1 MKKQVLIFVST
12 FLFVVLFYNQGIGIN
27 LSVFALA
34 LLALGFV
41 QKPELLQDRKA
52 LILALCVVLS
62 CLSNAWLLTFTTFLA
77 VVLSS
82 FVFRY
87 YAVEPKL
94 KLIVQAI
101 VYCSNWFAFIVQVF
115 QIDDWFQYNKSKRQ
129 NTFSKIFSYLILPFL
144 ILSVFFTIYLTSSD
158 TLFGWYQRYE
168 LDIDAV
174 IILIALLGFYFSF
187 VFWNVK
193 IYEPFITLN
202 RSFQLNFTKQQK
214 ENLKPTFDFLEIGFE
229 KRSGVITL
237 ICLNIM
243 LFFFIIVF
251 NIEHFQTA
259 PQHFSEYSSRI
270 HEQINSLI
278 GSIVLAMLV
287 ILFYF
292 KGALNFIKNNK
303 TLVLWSKLWLI
314 LNGFLILSAII
325 QNTIYIDALGLTY
338 KRLGVYLFLILCGFG
353 LFYSYRK
360 IRFQKTNFYLIDK
373 MSWTLF
379 YSLIICSLFNWGN
392 IITKYNLT
400 KENVDKN
407 YLVFSLYG
415 NEKELL
421 KYYQSKNDETSIQRI
436 KQQIEK
442 EQTKSFLSCELYY
455 KSVSL
460 K

>member
-115 QIDDWFQYNKSKRQ
+115 QIDDWFQYNKSKQ
-129 NTFSKIFSYLILPFL
+129 KNTFSKIFSYLILPFL

-174 IILIALLGFYFSF
+174 IILITILGFYFSF

-193 IYEPFITLN
+193 IYEPFISLN
-202 RSFQLNFTKQQK
+202 RSFQFNFTKQQK
-214 ENLKPTFDFLEIGFE
+214 EHLKPTFDFLEIGFE

-287 ILFYF
+287 LLFYF

-303 TLVLWSKLWLI
+303 TLVLLSKLWLG
-314 LNGFLILSAII
+314 LNGFLIISAVV
-325 QNTIYIDALGLTY
+325 QNTIYINALGLTY

-379 YSLIICSLFNWGN
+379 YSLIICSFFNWGN

-400 KENVDKN
+400 KEEVDFS
-407 YLVFSLYG
+407 YLLHLRG
-415 NEKELL
+415 NEKTLL
-421 KYYQSKNDETSIQRI
+421 KYYQPEELDSQWLKKRIEQKQDE
-436 KQQIEK
+436 K
-442 EQTKSFLSCELYY
+442 FLSSELYY
-455 KSVSL
+455 KTISL

>member
-34 LLALGFV
+34 LLGLSFV

-62 CLSNAWLLTFTTFLA
+62 CLSNAWLFTFTTFLA

-87 YAVEPKL
+87 YTVEPEL
-94 KLIVQAI
+94 RLLIQAV
-101 VYCSNWFAFIVQVF
+101 VYCTNWFAFIVQMF
-115 QIDDWFQYNKSKRQ
+115 QIDDWFQYNKSKQ
-129 NTFSKIFSYLILPFL
+129 KNTFSKIFSYLILPFL
-144 ILSVFFTIYLTSSD
+144 ILSVFFAIYLTSSD

-187 VFWNVK
+187 VFWNTK
-193 IYEPFITLN
+193 IYEPFKTLN
-202 RSFQLNFTKQQK
+202 RSLQFHFTASQK
-214 ENLKPTFDFLEIGFE
+214 ENLKPTFEFLEIGFE
-229 KRSGVITL
+229 KRSGMITL
-237 ICLNIM
+237 VCLNIM

-251 NIEHFQTA
+251 NIEHFQTI

-303 TLVLWSKLWLI
+303 TLVLLSKLWLI
-314 LNGFLILSAII
+314 LNGILIFSAII

-353 LFYSYRK
+353 LFYSYQK
-360 IRFQKTNFYLIDK
+360 IHFQKTNFYLVDK
-373 MSWTLF
+373 MSWILF
-379 YSLIICSLFNWGN
+379 YSLVVCSLFNWGN

-400 KENVDKN
+400 KENVDFS
-407 YLVFSLYG
+407 YLLHLRG
-415 NEKELL
+415 NEKTLL
-421 KYYQSKNDETSIQRI
+421 KYYQPEELDSQWLKKRIEQKQDE
-436 KQQIEK
+436 K
-442 EQTKSFLSCELYY
+442 FLSSELYY
-455 KSVSL
+455 KTISL